1 MKKLVFK
8 YFDMFCYGE
17 LIPDEKD
24 PNWIK
29 PVSAQQS
36 FGYSVDAEV
45 LFYNA
50 GLQDEIQNMF
60 CVGRTHFRELLGEWF
75 QDKYDLPVRSVL

>member
-17 LIPDEKD
+17 LIPDKKD
-24 PNWIK
+24 PGWIK
-29 PVSAQQS
+29 PVSTQQS

-45 LFYNA
+45 LFFNQH
-50 GLQDEIQNMF
+50 LQEEIQNMF
-60 CVGRTHFRELLGEWF
+60 CVGRTDFREYLGEWF
-75 QDKYDLPVRSVL
+75 KGKYNLPVRSVL